1 MMLVAPA
8 LSSTSVPRAPED
20 EDSRN
25 VIDRL
30 AEFVAKN
37 GMEFEERTRA
47 KQYGDPR
54 FAFLY
59 GGEFADY
66 YRFRVIQEIQR
77 LNDGNPPADLAPSPA
92 VQVPQFDANA
102 ALAQIATLNQQIA
115 DSEANLRAQFDS
127 IELQKEA
134 QLAMAIEKAEADKIA
149 SICEQ
154 VSLDVGPLS
163 KMLDQLS
170 GHCSKDVISN
180 SKKWIFE
187 KCTTDRLREAIL
199 MYLLYR
205 VKEPRATE
213 QFKLHILYLINDWAH
228 HCQRKKLD
236 AIRQMLSRYVPQL
249 YAFTA
254 QGVKEAIVNEKLEK
268 LIGVWEGHKY
278 FDDGCYKQL
287 RNPLLLYQ
295 NWKNA
300 QQAEYAKKA
309 AEIHAQLLATY
320 KGYEQQHHEFA
331 LHCRTQIALIQQQIE
346 AERIKQNIP
355 IPSSIS
361 AMPPPTVVAAEG
373 GPLNRRERR
382 SRFDQKIA
390 APSPAQNN
398 FANIPPE
405 NDYGRFF
412 TAPAPHTNVPSPKD
426 IYHARPD
433 EDDPSYVIYDED
445 EFNSGL
451 QNKNRK
457 NEGEVQTA
465 CPPFRGSSQTPIF
478 GPPLQNMFDDTAL
491 IPSVP
496 YYELPAGMMMP
507 LIEMEDVLYK
517 PVVVSKLRLPPPIP
531 PSERLLRAM
540 DAFYAPQGL
549 ENQRDTDGWERH
561 GLFEYYAKKN
571 EIRKKTEEQL
581 KAEGKTLEDAIENVY
596 IEENDEE
603 KDEKRNYRRSSS
615 RSHHRSSSSDSSSSR
630 SSSYSSNKSR
640 RRRSK
645 SRHSISSG
653 SISSR
658 SRSRSPSHSTSR
670 HRRSRSRSQSA
681 RRGKRS
687 DSRSVSPDTR
697 PSFGNPKEIGS
708 RSPTPKFVPPSGPPP
723 RLSSTNKG
731 AQLLAKMGWQGGG
744 LGADRQGIEEPIPG
758 GEIRDSAEQFRGVGS
773 KPDMYEEYRKQMSG
787 YHKSRNKRG
796 FD

>member
-1 MMLVAPA
+1 MLGTPS
-8 LSSTSVPRAPED
+8 LNSTSTPRAPED

-66 YRFRVIQEIQR
+66 YRFRVMQEIQK
-77 LNDGNPPADLAPSPA
+77 LNDGNPSASLAPPSA
-92 VQVPQFDANA
+92 IQVQQFDANT
-102 ALAQIATLNQQIA
+102 ALAQIATFNQQIA
-115 DSEANLRAQFDS
+115 DSEANLRAQFES

-134 QLAMAIEKAEADKIA
+134 QLAIAIEKAEADKIA

-154 VSLDVGPLS
+154 VALDVEPLS
-163 KMLDQLS
+163 KMLDQLN

-254 QGVKEAIVNEKLEK
+254 QGVKESVVNEKLEK

-320 KGYEQQHHEFA
+320 KGYEQQHQEFA
-331 LHCRTQIALIQQQIE
+331 LHCRTQIALLQQQIE
-346 AERIKQNIP
+346 AERMKQNMP
-355 IPSSIS
+355 LPASGPT
-361 AMPPPTVVAAEG
+361 MPPPPAAAEG
-373 GPLNRRERR
+373 PLPLNRRERR

-390 APSPAQNN
+390 GPPPAQNN

-412 TAPAPHTNVPSPKD
+412 TAPPPHTNVPSPKD

-433 EDDPSYVIYDED
+433 EDDPSYVIYDEN
-445 EFNSGL
+445 EFSSGL
-451 QNKNRK
+451 NKNRK
-457 NEGEVQTA
+457 NENEIQPTR
-465 CPPFRGSSQTPIF
+465 PPFRGASQTPIF
-478 GPPLQNMFDDTAL
+478 GPPPQNIFDDSAL

-507 LIEMEDVLYK
+507 LIEMEDYK
-517 PVVVSKLRLPPPIP
+517 PVIVSKLRLPPPIP
-531 PSERLLRAM
+531 PTERLLRAM
-540 DAFYAPQGL
+540 DAFYAPQSL

-571 EIRKKTEEQL
+571 EIKKKVEEQL

-596 IEENDEE
+596 IEENNEE
-603 KDEKRNYRRSSS
+603 KDERRDYRRSSS

-630 SSSYSSNKSR
+630 SSSYSSDRSR

-645 SRHSISSG
+645 SSHSRSSG
-653 SISSR
+653 SFSSR
-658 SRSRSPSHSTSR
+658 SRSRSLSRSNSR
-670 HRRSRSRSQSA
+670 HHRSRSRSNSP
-681 RRGKRS
+681 RRRKHS
-687 DSRSVSPDTR
+687 DSRSPSPMR
-697 PSFGNPKEIGS
+697 PSFGNPKQIGS
-708 RSPTPKFVPPSGPPP
+708 RSPTPKFIPPSGPPP
-723 RLSSTNKG
+723 RLSSANKG
-731 AQLLAKMGWQGGG
+731 AQLLAKMGWHGGG

-758 GEIRDSAEQFRGVGS
+758 GEIRDAADQFRGVGS

-787 YHKSRNKRG
+787 YHKNRNKRC

>member
-1 MMLVAPA
+1 MLGTPS
-8 LSSTSVPRAPED
+8 LGSTPIPRAPED

-37 GMEFEERTRA
+37 GIEFEERTRA

-66 YRFRVIQEIQR
+66 YRFRVMQEIQK
-77 LNDGNPPADLAPSPA
+77 LNDGNPTAGLVPPPAIH
-92 VQVPQFDANA
+92 VPQFDASA
-102 ALAQIATLNQQIA
+102 ALAQIATFNQQIV
-115 DSEANLRAQFDS
+115 DSEANLRAQFES

-134 QLAMAIEKAEADKIA
+134 QLATAIEKAEADKIA

-154 VSLDVGPLS
+154 VALDVDPLS

-320 KGYEQQHHEFA
+320 KGYEQQHQEFA
-331 LHCRTQIALIQQQIE
+331 LHCRTQIALLQQQIE
-346 AERIKQNIP
+346 AERIKQSMP
-355 IPSSIS
+355 PSVSGP
-361 AMPPPTVVAAEG
+361 AMPPLPPAAAPEG
-373 GPLNRRERR
+373 PSPLNRRERR

-390 APSPAQNN
+390 GPPSTQNN

-412 TAPAPHTNVPSPKD
+412 TAPPPHTNIPSPKD

-433 EDDPSYVIYDED
+433 EDDPSYVIYDEN

-457 NEGEVQTA
+457 NENEVQAART
-465 CPPFRGSSQTPIF
+465 PFRGPSQAAVF
-478 GPPLQNMFDDTAL
+478 GPPPQNMFDDAAL

-507 LIEMEDVLYK
+507 LIEMEDVLVTFSVPYK
-517 PVVVSKLRLPPPIP
+517 PVIVSKLRLPPPIP
-531 PSERLLRAM
+531 PTERLLRAM
-540 DAFYAPQGL
+540 DAFYAPQSL

-561 GLFEYYAKKN
+561 GLLEYYSKKN
-571 EIRKKTEEQL
+571 EIKKKVEEQL
-581 KAEGKTLEDAIENVY
+581 KVEGKTLEDAIENVY
-596 IEENDEE
+596 IEETNEE

-630 SSSYSSNKSR
+630 SSTYSSDRSR
-640 RRRSK
+640 RRSRS
-645 SRHSISSG
+645 SHSSASF
-653 SISSR
+653 SSR
-658 SRSRSPSHSTSR
+658 SRSRSLSR
-670 HRRSRSRSQSA
+670 SDSRRRRSRSRSDSS
-681 RRGKRS
+681 RRRRHS
-687 DSRSVSPDTR
+687 DSRSASPDIR
-697 PSFGNPKEIGS
+697 PSFGNPKQIRS

-723 RLSSTNKG
+723 RLSSANKG

-744 LGADRQGIEEPIPG
+744 LGA
-758 GEIRDSAEQFRGVGS
+758 
-773 KPDMYEEYRKQMSG
+773 
-787 YHKSRNKRG
+787 
-796 FD
+796 

>member
-1 MMLVAPA
+1 MLGTPS
-8 LSSTSVPRAPED
+8 LGPTSIPRAPED

-66 YRFRVIQEIQR
+66 YRFRVMQEIQK
-77 LNDGNPPADLAPSPA
+77 LNDGNPTAGLVPPPAIH
-92 VQVPQFDANA
+92 VPQFDANA
-102 ALAQIATLNQQIA
+102 ALAQIATFNQQIA

-134 QLAMAIEKAEADKIA
+134 QLATAIEKAEADKIA

-154 VSLDVGPLS
+154 VALDVDPLS

-268 LIGVWEGHKY
+268 LVGVWEGHKY

-320 KGYEQQHHEFA
+320 KGYEQQHQEFA
-331 LHCRTQIALIQQQIE
+331 LHCRTQIALLQQQIE
-346 AERIKQNIP
+346 AERIKQSMP
-355 IPSSIS
+355 LSASGP
-361 AMPPPTVVAAEG
+361 AMPPLPPAAAPEG
-373 GPLNRRERR
+373 PSPLNRRERR

-390 APSPAQNN
+390 GPPPTQNN

-412 TAPAPHTNVPSPKD
+412 TAPPPHTNVPSPKD

-457 NEGEVQTA
+457 NENEVQAART
-465 CPPFRGSSQTPIF
+465 PFRGPSQPVVF
-478 GPPLQNMFDDTAL
+478 GPPPQNVFDDAAL

-517 PVVVSKLRLPPPIP
+517 PVIVSKLRLPPPIP
-531 PSERLLRAM
+531 PTERLLRAM
-540 DAFYAPQGL
+540 DAFYAPQSL
-549 ENQRDTDGWERH
+549 ENQRDTDGWERN
-561 GLFEYYAKKN
+561 GLLEYYSKKN
-571 EIRKKTEEQL
+571 EIKKKVEEQL
-581 KAEGKTLEDAIENVY
+581 KEEGKTLEDAIENVY
-596 IEENDEE
+596 IEETNEE

-630 SSSYSSNKSR
+630 SSTYSSDRSR
-640 RRRSK
+640 RRSRS
-645 SRHSISSG
+645 SHSSASF
-653 SISSR
+653 SSR
-658 SRSRSPSHSTSR
+658 SRSRSRSLSR
-670 HRRSRSRSQSA
+670 SDSRRRRSRSRSDSS
-681 RRGKRS
+681 RRRRRS
-687 DSRSVSPDTR
+687 DSRSASPDIR
-697 PSFGNPKEIGS
+697 PSFGNPKQNHS
-708 RSPTPKFVPPSGPPP
+708 RSPTPKFIPPSGPPP
-723 RLSSTNKG
+723 RLSSANKG

-744 LGADRQGIEEPIPG
+744 LGADRQGIEEPISG
-758 GEIRDSAEQFRGVGS
+758 GEIRDAVDQFRGVGS

>member
-1 MMLVAPA
+1 MLGP
-8 LSSTSVPRAPED
+8 TSLGPGSLGPTSIPRAPED

-54 FAFLY
+54 FTFLY

-66 YRFRVIQEIQR
+66 YRFRVMQEIQK
-77 LNDGNPPADLAPSPA
+77 LNDGNSPATLAPPPAI
-92 VQVPQFDANA
+92 QVPQFDANA
-102 ALAQIATLNQQIA
+102 ALAQIATFNQQIA
-115 DSEANLRAQFDS
+115 DSEANLRAQFES

-134 QLAMAIEKAEADKIA
+134 QLAIAIEKAEADKIT

-154 VSLDVGPLS
+154 VSLDVEPLS

-320 KGYEQQHHEFA
+320 KGYEQQHQEFA
-331 LHCRTQIALIQQQIE
+331 LHCRTQIALLQQQIE
-346 AERIKQNIP
+346 AERIKQ
-355 IPSSIS
+355 S
-361 AMPPPTVVAAEG
+361 MPPPASGPTMPPAPPAIIPEG
-373 GPLNRRERR
+373 PSPLNRRERR

-390 APSPAQNN
+390 GPPPAQNN
-398 FANIPPE
+398 FTNIPPE
-405 NDYGRFF
+405 NDY
-412 TAPAPHTNVPSPKD
+412 D

-433 EDDPSYVIYDED
+433 EDDPSYVIYDDD
-445 EFNSGL
+445 EFNTGL

-457 NEGEVQTA
+457 NESEVQTA
-465 CPPFRGSSQTPIF
+465 RPPFRVPSQAPVF
-478 GPPLQNMFDDTAL
+478 GPPPQNLPHIRFLQMFDDTAL

-531 PSERLLRAM
+531 PTERLLRAM
-540 DAFYAPQGL
+540 DAFYAPQNV

-571 EIRKKTEEQL
+571 EIKKKVEEEL

-603 KDEKRNYRRSSS
+603 KDEKRNYRCSSS

-630 SSSYSSNKSR
+630 SSSYSSDRSR
-640 RRRSK
+640 RRRSRSSH
-645 SRHSISSG
+645 SRSSG
-653 SISSR
+653 SVSSR
-658 SRSRSPSHSTSR
+658 SRSRSLSRSNSR
-670 HRRSRSRSQSA
+670 HRRSRSRSDSS
-681 RRGKRS
+681 RRRRRS
-687 DSRSVSPDTR
+687 DSRSTSPDTR
-697 PSFGNPKEIGS
+697 PSFGNQKQIGS
-708 RSPTPKFVPPSGPPP
+708 RSPTPKFIPPSGPPP

-758 GEIRDSAEQFRGVGS
+758 GEIRDTMDQFRGVGS